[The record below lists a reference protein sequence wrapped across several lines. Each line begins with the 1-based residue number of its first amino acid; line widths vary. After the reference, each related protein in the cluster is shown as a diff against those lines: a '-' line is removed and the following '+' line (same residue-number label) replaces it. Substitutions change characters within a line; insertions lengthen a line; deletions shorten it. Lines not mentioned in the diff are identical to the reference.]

1 MRLRPLVLPAMVA
14 LLAVYVIMHSPL
26 RNLATAAIG
35 VHSRQCYLGCPGLGS
50 ADRLAE
56 ALAALVLVALAALA
70 AHRVSRGLELQSWER
85 PVAFGLLAYALV
97 TVPGAILGGLGSV
110 LNAGPLRPPAGP
122 LLVAIPAALLLLL
135 PARSTPPTAAARLR
149 GPITGLPLL
158 VGLVGGLLLL
168 ISAFAALTHPPTG
181 YDALAYHAPLGV
193 HLWLDGNLATYLEGG
208 RAGPAQASPASA
220 ELWFGLLRLAG
231 GERLA
236 NLGQLPFAVLGA
248 CAVRAFAR
256 RSGLRDGAAW
266 LGAAGFLCAPIV
278 VVQAGMQLNDLAGG
292 ALLMAAVALA
302 AAPAR
307 EWSRTRLAITGLAL
321 GLAAATKLSM
331 LPGIAVVGVL
341 AAVYAWRAPSADRMR
356 RVAMLALA
364 FGLAVAPW
372 WIRNAELFGNPIYP
386 AALPVIGRGFV
397 TADYGSKD
405 NRFVPSRA
413 AWPVYPL
420 IEPHNEQSGSGALF
434 LVAALPGLVLAAGR
448 RRRRPMALYL
458 AVTGT
463 SLVAW
468 WILTQHEPRFLLPLF
483 GLALGFVGWSVAA
496 VPRRRRGFAA
506 LVIGGAAVFSAVV
519 TVDQSLAPLALQPS
533 DRTAFYDRVWN
544 IDPFVSQLPERDG
557 LLYQMGYAPLSYAGD
572 YALLGPTGGRMML
585 PVDRDV
591 GRDSLLVLMRGAGV
605 TLAYVPASAAEVT
618 AVEATYAAPDFELV
632 RESPSP
638 VRELL
643 GGTRYLFR
651 LREAGGSP

>member
-1 MRLRPLVLPAMVA
+1 MRPRPFVLPTMVA
-14 LLAVYVIMHSPL
+14 LLAAYVVMHSPL

-35 VHSRQCYLGCPGLGS
+35 VHSRQCYLGCPGPGS
-50 ADRLAE
+50 AGRVAE
-56 ALAALVLVALAALA
+56 ALAALALVSLAALA
-70 AHRVSRGLELQSWER
+70 AHRVSRGLELRSHER

-110 LNAGPLRPPAGP
+110 ADSAPLRPPAGP
-122 LLVAIPAALLLLL
+122 LFVAIPAVLLLLL
-135 PARSTPPTAAARLR
+135 PARATPPTAASRPAC
-149 GPITGLPLL
+149 PIIGLPLV

-168 ISAFAALTHPPTG
+168 ISAIAALTHPPTG

-193 HLWLDGNLATYLEGG
+193 HLWRDGNLAAYLEGG

-248 CAVRAFAR
+248 WAVRTFAR

-341 AAVYAWRAPSADRMR
+341 AAVYAWRASSSERLR
-356 RVAMLALA
+356 RLALLALA
-364 FGLAVAPW
+364 FGIAVAPW
-372 WIRNAELFGNPIYP
+372 WVRNAELFGNPIYP

-448 RRRRPMALYL
+448 RRRRAVTLYL
-458 AVTGT
+458 AVTAT

-483 GLALGFVGWSVAA
+483 GLALGFVGWSLAA
-496 VPRRRRGFAA
+496 VPRRRRGPAA
-506 LVIGGAAVFSAVV
+506 LVLVAAVVFSAVV
-519 TVDQSLAPLALQPS
+519 TLDQSLAPLALRPP
-533 DRTAFYDRVWN
+533 DRTTFYDRVWN
-544 IDPFVSQLPERDG
+544 IDPLVAELPERDG

-591 GRDSLLVLMRGAGV
+591 GRDSLLVLMRGAGIV
-605 TLAYVPASAAEVT
+605 LAYVPASADET
-618 AVEATYAAPDFELV
+618 ARVEATYAAPAFELV
-632 RESPSP
+632 RVSPSP
-638 VRELL
+638 VPAIK
-643 GGTRYLFR
+643 GGKRYLFR
-651 LREAGGSP
+651 LRDPGGTR